1 MEARV
6 GVHSGK
12 MPTRKRPRLGEDR
25 LEATVASEEDV
36 RRAHHLALL
45 AEKPASERGLEELV
59 FGGMEEDEGLLR
71 RFQTSCAQVTE
82 RALAFFPI
90 VNQVFYSCPP
100 PLFLSPD
107 LFISLKLCFLNLAT
121 GS

>member
-1 MEARV
+1 MEAKI

-25 LEATVASEEDV
+25 LEEDV

-59 FGGMEEDEGLLR
+59 FGGVEEDESLLLR

-82 RALAFFPI
+82 
-90 VNQVFYSCPP
+90 
-100 PLFLSPD
+100 
-107 LFISLKLCFLNLAT
+107 T
-121 GS
+121 GVWPFSHWRN